1 MVNLALCD
9 TAQGIKKNESQMG
22 MTAKQLRPLT
32 RLSRGLIKQLR
43 DTKNACGF
51 YEKHQKTVSREIV
64 KKSID
69 FQG

>member
-1 MVNLALCD
+1 
-9 TAQGIKKNESQMG
+9 

-32 RLSRGLIKQLR
+32 PLSRGLIKQLR

-64 KKSID
+64 KKINLFS
-69 FQG
+69 GVMEVSWWARCALPTLRP